1 MGFIEIRPM
10 LISVKLAASGITL
23 HVNPHLIIISKVLS
37 EISYIYLEGIL
48 YL

>member
-1 MGFIEIRPM
+1 MGFIEIGPM
-10 LISVKLAASGITL
+10 LNSIKLAASGITL
-23 HVNPHLIIISKVLS
+23 HMNPHQIIIKVLS